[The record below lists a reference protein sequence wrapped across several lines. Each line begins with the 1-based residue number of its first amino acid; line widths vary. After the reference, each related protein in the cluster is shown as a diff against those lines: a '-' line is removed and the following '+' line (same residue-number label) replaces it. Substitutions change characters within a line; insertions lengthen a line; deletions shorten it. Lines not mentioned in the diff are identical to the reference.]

1 MLYEYDLTPVEVD
14 NNLVEEIGEEII
26 GWATYDAED
35 IINIFE
41 YDAEERIEEHIRD
54 LDELQEVNEEHIDT
68 LVAQAHD
75 SDLSAVALELARD
88 FVGALIHD
96 LEMTKDRMDDNIDI
110 LENIY

>member
-1 MLYEYDLTPVEVD
+1 MLYEYDLTPEEVD

-41 YDAEERIEEHIRD
+41 YDAEERIEDHIRV
-54 LDELQEVNEEHIDT
+54 LDELQEADEEEIDM
-68 LVAQAHD
+68 LVAEAID
-75 SDLSAVALELARD
+75 SDLSEVALEIARD
-88 FVGALIHD
+88 FVYELTHY
-96 LEMTKDRMDDNIDI
+96 LETTKDRMEDNIDI

>member
-14 NNLVEEIGEEII
+14 SRLVEEVGEEII
-26 GWATYDAED
+26 GYATYDADD
-35 IINIFE
+35 ISNLFQ
-41 YDAEERIEEHIRD
+41 YDAEDCIEEHIRG

-75 SDLSAVALELARD
+75 SDLSAVSLELARD
-88 FVGALIHD
+88 FVAD
-96 LEMTKDRMDDNIDI
+96 LTHYLELAKEHIEENIDI

>member
-1 MLYEYDLTPVEVD
+1 MMYEYDLTPEEVD

-35 IINIFE
+35 ISYIFQ

-54 LDELQEVNEEHIDT
+54 LDELQEADEEEIDM
-68 LVAQAHD
+68 LVAEAID
-75 SDLSAVALELARD
+75 SDLPAVALELARD
-88 FVGALIHD
+88 FVGELIHD

>member
-54 LDELQEVNEEHIDT
+54 LDELQEADEEEIDMV
-68 LVAQAHD
+68 VAEAIET
-75 SDLSAVALELARD
+75 DLSEVALELARD
-88 FVGALIHD
+88 FVYELTHY
-96 LEMTKDRMDDNIDI
+96 LETTKDRMEDNINI